1 MRAAHPLYG
10 AIYALLTTNTVW
22 YLVVGPWA
30 QALDSLAWLVLLM
43 LFALETLQPNWLKK
57 KQLRS
62 AVHALRF
69 AAIAAIIASAAGY
82 TRQNEWLD
90 LINIAL
96 WILVVALIECE
107 LRLPQRVAHNR
118 RLFTGVAV
126 ALYSAIALLIP
137 LWALR
142 GEWFDAYD
150 AVLWL
155 IAFALIEK
163 DALKLAG

>member
-10 AIYALLTTNTVW
+10 AIYALLTTNTLW

-43 LFALETLQPNWLKK
+43 LFALETRQPNWLEK

-62 AVHALRF
+62 AVDALV
-69 AAIAAIIASAAGY
+69 Y

-90 LINIAL
+90 FINIAL

-118 RLFTGVAV
+118 CLFTGVAV

-155 IAFALIEK
+155 IAFALIER
-163 DALKLAG
+163 DALKLAL